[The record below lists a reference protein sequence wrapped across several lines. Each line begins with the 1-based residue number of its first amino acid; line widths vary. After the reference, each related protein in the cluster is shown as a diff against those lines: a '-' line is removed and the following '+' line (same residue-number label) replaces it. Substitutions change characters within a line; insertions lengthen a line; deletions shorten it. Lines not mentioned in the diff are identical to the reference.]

1 MVNQDEFTKNKYEL
15 EQVLVMLFRALQE
28 MLTLSKKEWVS
39 LLSEPDQILQIV
51 EDKEVLLDKISVL
64 EDKCR
69 QVVQELSL
77 SLGVHLEQTSI
88 QALLPYLKSE
98 DARRIKNLT
107 DGIYTITSQ
116 ARELNHASQALAITK
131 LDWLKATQSFLIDI
145 FQPEAGYRS
154 PKDGTK
160 HQEPVAGLGVE
171 RRA

>member
-1 MVNQDEFTKNKYEL
+1 MVVDELTQNRYEL
-15 EQVLVMLFRALQE
+15 EQVLVLLFRSLQE
-28 MLTLSKKEWVS
+28 LLALSKKERVS
-39 LLSEPDQILQIV
+39 LLNEPDQILQIV

-69 QVVQELSL
+69 EVVQELSL
-77 SLGVHLEQTSI
+77 QLNLRLENTSI
-88 QALLPYLKSE
+88 QALLPFLKPE
-98 DARRIKNLT
+98 DATRIKNLT
-107 DGIYTITSQ
+107 EGIYSLTSQ
-116 ARELNHASQALAITK
+116 ARELNHASQAIALTK

-160 HQEPVAGLGVE
+160 RQEPAAGLGVE

>member
-1 MVNQDEFTKNKYEL
+1 MAHEDELTKSRYEL
-15 EQVLVMLFRALQE
+15 EQVLVLLFRSLQD
-28 MLTLSKKEWVS
+28 LLALSKKERIS
-39 LLSEPDQILQIV
+39 LLNDPTQILQIV
-51 EDKEVLLDKISVL
+51 EDKEVLLDKISTL

-69 QVVQELSL
+69 QIVQALSL
-77 SLGVHLEQTSI
+77 SLNIRLEETSI
-88 QALLPYLKSE
+88 QALLPFLKPE

-107 DGIYTITSQ
+107 DGIYSLTAQ
-116 ARELNHASQALAITK
+116 ARELNHASQAIALTK

-160 HQEPVAGLGVE
+160 HQEPVTGLGVE

>member
-15 EQVLVMLFRALQE
+15 EQVLVTLFRALQE
-28 MLTLSKKEWVS
+28 MLTLSKKERVA

-69 QVVQELSL
+69 QIVQALSL

-88 QALLPYLKSE
+88 QALLPYLKPE

-160 HQEPVAGLGVE
+160 HQEPVTGLGVE